1 MMSQPINVLVQRKK
15 QLTNKE
21 PYYKLKD
28 NNWVVTVQENGEDKE
43 LYVELPPEML
53 NQVGWDD
60 GDTLIWEELD
70 HGGWSIKKKEEDETQ
85 IQ

>member
-1 MMSQPINVLVQRKK
+1 MQRKK

-21 PYYKLKD
+21 PYRKLSD
-28 NNWVVTVQENGEDKE
+28 NNWVVTVQENGQDKE

-60 GDTLIWEELD
+60 GDTLLWEEITP
-70 HGGWSIKKKEEDETQ
+70 GAWQITKKEEDET
-85 IQ
+85 

>member
-1 MMSQPINVLVQRKK
+1 MQRKK

-21 PYYKLKD
+21 PYYKLRD

-70 HGGWSIKKKEEDETQ
+70 HGGWSIKKKEEDET
-85 IQ
+85 

>member
-1 MMSQPINVLVQRKK
+1 MQRKK

-21 PYYKLKD
+21 PYRKLSD

-60 GDTLIWEELD
+60 GDTLICEEITP
-70 HGGWSIKKKEEDETQ
+70 GAWQIKKKEDNET
-85 IQ
+85 

>member
-1 MMSQPINVLVQRKK
+1 
-15 QLTNKE
+15 LTNKE
-21 PYYKLKD
+21 PYRKLSD

-60 GDTLIWEELD
+60 GDTLIWEEITP
-70 HGGWSIKKKEEDETQ
+70 GAWQIKKKEEDET
-85 IQ
+85 